1 MGRSGI
7 FEVLDVTRS
16 VRELIEERPGT
27 ERIRDEALKAGM
39 MDMKTA
45 GLIRA
50 TQGVTT
56 LEEIR
61 RLVPA
66 GD

>member
-16 VRELIEERPGT
+16 LRQLIEQRPSA

-39 MDMKTA
+39 MDLKTA

-50 TQGVTT
+50 AEGVTT
-56 LEEIR
+56 LEEVR

-66 GD
+66 EN

>member
-1 MGRSGI
+1 
-7 FEVLDVTRS
+7 VLDVTRPI
-16 VRELIEERPGT
+16 RQLIEQRPSA
-27 ERIRDEALKAGM
+27 ERIRDQARQEGM

-50 TQGVTT
+50 SEGVTT
-56 LEEIR
+56 LDEVL